1 MKRNKECWYIHV
13 IIVILCLMMMV
24 PFVLMVSISLSSETD
39 IAQYGHSLIPKRIEF
54 SAYKFVL
61 NSNDTLAN
69 SYLIT
74 IFVTVVGTAL
84 SVFMMLLLA
93 YPLSKKYFSGKKFF
107 NFYVYFTMLFNGGLV
122 PTYILNTQYLHLN
135 NNILVYIL
143 PSMISVW
150 HVFVL
155 RTFLAQL
162 PEEMFESAKIDGANE
177 LTLFFRFAI
186 PLSKPA
192 IATVTLMMA
201 LTKWNEWMTAMLYV
215 DDPKLITLQYMLQ
228 KIIKNMDLIN
238 QFGGTISEMSDAAA
252 TIPTESARMAMAVI
266 VAGPMLVIF
275 PFFQKYFTRGLTVG
289 SVKG

>member
-39 IAQYGHSLIPKRIEF
+39 IAQYGYSLIPKRIEF

-238 QFGGTISEMSDAAA
+238 QFGSTISEMSNAAA